1 MKKNKKNITQNYIL
15 LVLISVLSIFVSWYA
30 FDKYKDNV
38 EQENY
43 DLSDVI
49 SLINYEELGNY
60 VTDNPSVIIYTT
72 DTTKDF
78 ASFEEKF
85 ANYIKKNNL
94 NTNILYMD
102 MSLLDNN
109 ALAQIKA
116 NYYSENVNKSSLEVY
131 PNILIVENGKVV
143 DALYETKT
151 DISLNDVKKI
161 IKEYI
166 EEND

>member
-72 DTTKDF
+72 DKTKDF

-151 DISLNDVKKI
+151 DISLNDAKKI

-166 EEND
+166 EENA

>member
-72 DTTKDF
+72 DITKDF

-102 MSLLDNN
+102 MSL
-109 ALAQIKA
+109 
-116 NYYSENVNKSSLEVY
+116 
-131 PNILIVENGKVV
+131 
-143 DALYETKT
+143 
-151 DISLNDVKKI
+151 
-161 IKEYI
+161 
-166 EEND
+166 